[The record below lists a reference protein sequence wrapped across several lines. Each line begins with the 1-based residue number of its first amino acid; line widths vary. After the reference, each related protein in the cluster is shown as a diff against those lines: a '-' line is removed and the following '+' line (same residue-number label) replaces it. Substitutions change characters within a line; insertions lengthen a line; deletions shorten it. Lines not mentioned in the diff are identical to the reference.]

1 MRISTKLAAKV
12 IRKALKTR
20 CKTLRVK
27 MARGTAYGWIDIL
40 GSGEFSEFTPEER
53 RVLEEF
59 GINAGGNCAVIS
71 PESTDYWVEK
81 LCKMVPEAGAL
92 LIAEVLGKP

>member
-12 IRKALKTR
+12 IRKALKTK

-27 MARGTAYGWIDIL
+27 MARGTAYGWIDIW
-40 GSGEFSEFTPEER
+40 GSGKFSEFTEEER
-53 RVLEEF
+53 KALNEV

-71 PESTDYWVEK
+71 PDDVDYWVTK
-81 LCKMVPEAGAL
+81 LCKMVPEAEAL
-92 LIAEVLGKP
+92 LIAEILGKP